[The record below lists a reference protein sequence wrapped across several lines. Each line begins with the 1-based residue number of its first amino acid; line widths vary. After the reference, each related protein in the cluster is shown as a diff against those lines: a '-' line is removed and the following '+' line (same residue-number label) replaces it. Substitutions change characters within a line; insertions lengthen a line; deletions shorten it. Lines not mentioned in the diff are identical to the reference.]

1 MFAVAIKK
9 STANGMEAFGNDVAN
24 QIVDLLSSKYN
35 FDPDEA
41 RDFLGLEAKKSKAG
55 PKAAPTIPLPFC
67 GVIEESCCQAIV
79 SNKKLF
85 TQCRKSNLPGGNMC
99 KGCCNAANKNGGK
112 PVYGFIQERLSED
125 YVDKDGKKPKYY
137 GNVMKTLDI
146 TREDAEAEA
155 AKFGW
160 TIPEEQFKIIV
171 AKKGRKK
178 GSKNG
183 DTSSESETE
192 STSETDSMS
201 DDASVQP
208 ENIVEED
215 DVEKVEKKQK
225 KVVKDKKENN
235 QSEDEPVE
243 EEEDARTQARRFT
256 SAEWTS
262 HESRVPKLDTEIQ
275 REDDPLE
282 EKDDKEPVEVKKK
295 KVVKKND
302 AAADKKKVR
311 RKVVKKKKEKEN
323 KQVVET

>member
-235 QSEDEPVE
+235 QSEDEPVQE
-243 EEEDARTQARRFT
+243 KEDDVTEPLREKEEDDV
-256 SAEWTS
+256 AE
-262 HESRVPKLDTEIQ
+262 Q
-275 REDDPLE
+275 REDEPLE

>member
-9 STANGMEAFGNDVAN
+9 STANGMETFGTDVAN

-85 TQCRKSNLPGGNMC
+85 TQCRKSNLPGGNLC
-99 KGCCNAANKNGGK
+99 KGCCNAANKNGGN

-125 YVDKDGKKPKYY
+125 YVDKDGKKPKNY

-160 TIPEEQFKIIV
+160 TIPPEQFKIIV

-178 GSKNG
+178 GSRNG
-183 DTSSESETE
+183 NTSSESESE
-192 STSETDSMS
+192 STSDTDSTS

-208 ENIVEED
+208 ETIVEED

-225 KVVKDKKENN
+225 KENN
-235 QSEDEPVE
+235 QSEDKPVQE
-243 EEEDARTQARRFT
+243 NEDD
-256 SAEWTS
+256 
-262 HESRVPKLDTEIQ
+262 VTEL
-275 REDDPLE
+275 REDEPLE

-295 KVVKKND
+295 KVVKKKND
-302 AAADKKKVR
+302 AAATDKKKVR

-323 KQVVET
+323 KQVVEA